1 MRNPTDVLNSLS
13 DKSKNPSYKF
23 KRLYRNLY
31 NPEFYMLAY
40 QNIYAN
46 DGSMTPGVD
55 GNTMDGMSSHRIEG
69 IIQSLKDHSY
79 QPNPARRTYIAKQNS
94 NKKRPLGIPSAND
107 KLVQE
112 VVRMLLESIYEPN
125 FSENSHGFRP
135 HRSCHTALLQIERT
149 FTGAKWFV
157 EGDIQACFDSFDHH
171 VLIEILRRRIDDE
184 SFITLMWK
192 FLKAGYM
199 EQWEYHKTYSGTPQG
214 SGISPILANIYL
226 NELDRHMAEF
236 KAQFECGSSQNRKE
250 NPEYERLHGK
260 IYRTKRKNA
269 AVWDSMSDKER
280 KQCAASLRQLQ
291 NELRHLPTHPVREE
305 NYKNLQYVRYADD
318 FLIGLIG
325 SKQDAEAI
333 KADLAVFLKERLG
346 LTLSVEKTKITHTG
360 ETARFLGYDM
370 SVSRSQEVK
379 RLKNGVKS
387 RVYYGV
393 VKLYVPHEKW
403 ASKLLSLGAIRIKKD
418 KAGKDHWKAI
428 HRGKL
433 INRTDIEIL
442 RKYNSEV
449 RGMANYYSLAC
460 NPVALMHFSSLMKY
474 SMLKTFAAKYRT
486 KVSKIKARYI
496 KDGEFTVPYATK
508 AGPKESVYYNK
519 KFERQKTPL
528 FGQIDILD
536 IYKRYDK
543 PNSLSRKL
551 RSKICEL
558 CGAVCDDIAIHQ
570 VKRLKDLTG
579 QGQAQGPGAVTM
591 ANLER
596 EIQLKFRVTPEERAL
611 IEQKMAQ
618 LGTTN
623 MAAYLRKMAIDGF
636 VINLELPE
644 LREMVSLLRRSS
656 NNLNQLTR
664 RVHETGRFYDAD
676 LEELRQSYDGLWDAA
691 QKILAS
697 LAKIQ

>member
-236 KAQFECGSSQNRKE
+236 KAQFECGSSQNRKP

-280 KQCAASLRQLQ
+280 KQCAVSLRQLQ

-536 IYKRYDK
+536 TYKRYDK

-579 QGQAQGPGAVTM
+579 QTLWEATMLKRRRKTLAVCP
-591 ANLER
+591 ACHG
-596 EIQLKFRVTPEERAL
+596 EI
-611 IEQKMAQ
+611 
-618 LGTTN
+618 
-623 MAAYLRKMAIDGF
+623 
-636 VINLELPE
+636 
-644 LREMVSLLRRSS
+644 
-656 NNLNQLTR
+656 
-664 RVHETGRFYDAD
+664 H
-676 LEELRQSYDGLWDAA
+676 
-691 QKILAS
+691 AS
-697 LAKIQ
+697 MKS